1 MIELFLTRHGET
13 VENRKRVL
21 QGHLPGQLT
30 VEGIRQAEQLRE
42 RLKGFPFDVV
52 LSSDLKRC
60 IDTAHIA
67 LRGREAVIET
77 LPILREMDWGSITG
91 KRIEEINFRQFP
103 DDVETKEQLFE
114 RAAQFVDYLKAHY
127 DGLRVLVFG
136 HGMINRSIEANIRH
150 VPIYEIRSVSKMNNA
165 EVRRFFIYE

>member
-52 LSSDLKRC
+52 LSSALKRC

-67 LRGREAVIET
+67 LRGREAAIAT
-77 LPILREMDWGSITG
+77 LPIPREMD
-91 KRIEEINFRQFP
+91 
-103 DDVETKEQLFE
+103 
-114 RAAQFVDYLKAHY
+114 
-127 DGLRVLVFG
+127 
-136 HGMINRSIEANIRH
+136 
-150 VPIYEIRSVSKMNNA
+150 
-165 EVRRFFIYE
+165 